1 MNVFLSYFCLLSF
14 SMVLAGEMH
23 LDYPVYA
30 LVTESG
36 LHVDSVEAEESSI
49 NMNKKAVFKAGL
61 FSLILPGAGEFYA
74 GSYWKAALFFGIEVA
89 GWTAYGVYSN
99 KGDNADSDMKAF
111 ADIHWS
117 EHKYW
122 TKVYYTA
129 AENGLWSGYPDIDQD
144 GDHLIDDPYY
154 TPEYIGILR
163 ELEGRPEMGYTHRLP
178 ETKTQQ
184 YYEMIYKYLHQFG
197 NAWDDALWDEYYSGY
212 YDKMTANMRTYRD
225 MRNEMND
232 LYDAA
237 STALNVVVI
246 NHVLSA
252 IDAAWTAR
260 QFNRSVTVRL
270 KTDIRQYAYKP
281 VQMYGI
287 QINW

>member
-1 MNVFLSYFCLLSF
+1 MKIFLSCFCFFSF
-14 SMVLAGEMH
+14 SLILAGEMQ
-23 LDYPVYA
+23 LAYPVYA

-36 LHVDSVEAEESSI
+36 QHVDSLEVEAPSSAT
-49 NMNKKAVFKAGL
+49 NKKAVFKAGL
-61 FSLILPGAGEFYA
+61 YSLILPGAGEYYA

-89 GWTAYGVYSN
+89 GWTAFAVYSN
-99 KGDNADSDMKAF
+99 KGDNADSEMKAF

-122 TKVYYTA
+122 TKVYYNA
-129 AENGLWSGYPDIDQD
+129 VDNGLWSGHPDIDQN
-144 GDHLIDDPYY
+144 GDHLIDDQYY
-154 TPEYIGILR
+154 TSEYIAILR
-163 ELEGRPEMGYTHRLP
+163 GIEGEPEMGYTHRLP
-178 ETKTQQ
+178 ESKTQQ

-197 NAWDDALWDEYYSGY
+197 NAWDDALWDEQYSGY
-212 YDKMTANMRTYRD
+212 YDKMTTNMRTYRD

-232 LYDAA
+232 FFGAA

-270 KTDIRQYAYKP
+270 KTEIKQYAYKP